1 MRGEGGYSRV
11 PKKWDFMGLGIVG
24 EGGGV
29 GEGVMSR
36 QVTSLDYHM
45 YQGLI
50 NSLHILFF

>member
-1 MRGEGGYSRV
+1 
-11 PKKWDFMGLGIVG
+11 MGLGIVG

-50 NSLHILFF
+50 NSLHILLALTSYRNDSLLYRRIC